1 MCTRLQ
7 ASRTLE
13 WVFGFVPP
21 AKTRQPGERGASSY
35 SVLERRWF
43 YYRLNTTHRASRLTD
58 CTDPDPSNSRVKR
71 PFSPR
76 LQDSVRA
83 GTAAAREK
91 RLPIALQVLQVPF
104 APTGI
109 GVPLYMCV
117 RPIQWGTLLTLSQ
130 NFAENTPKFRFVIS
144 QRTPPNFA
152 KKFGKFRYFVRI
164 LERKRNRKIVRNF
177 RYFASDRT
185 RDC

>member
-13 WVFGFVPP
+13 WVSGFVPP

-43 YYRLNTTHRASRLTD
+43 YYRLHTAHRASGLT
-58 CTDPDPSNSRVKR
+58 TALIPIPPTRASSVR
-71 PFSPR
+71 SPP
-76 LQDSVRA
+76 DSVRA